1 MFCYQ
6 CEQTDRTPQPERPN
20 LLSFG
25 CSSTKGNCGKDAT
38 TAALQD
44 VLVEVNLGI
53 GQYAQKLRQ
62 LGAPD
67 PQYAAHA
74 SFDLFTTLTNVNFN
88 ATRFMSLIAE
98 AVDVR
103 ERAKVAYEDAARA
116 AGVEPQILTG
126 PAQFVPVNKISD
138 AVAQAA
144 EVGVD
149 TDLAILGAD
158 IIGLRNLNL
167 YGLKGVC
174 AYAHHAH
181 ALGYRTD
188 DTDAGIETGL
198 AFLAS
203 GPSEADALLSHALEL
218 GSVNLKVM
226 AMLDAANTGNYGT
239 PVPTPVRVTPVPGK
253 AVLVS
258 GHDLRDLAKV
268 LEATAGTGINVYT
281 HGELLPAHGYPELHK
296 HAHLAGNYGGAWQDQ
311 HGDFTAFPGPIVMT
325 SNCLIE
331 PQPAY
336 RNRIFTLGP
345 VGWPGIRHL
354 DNGDL
359 SLVIKAAQSLPG
371 FTDEVPEETV
381 TTGFGHGAVLS
392 VADTVI
398 EAVKAGAIKRF
409 LLIGGCDGAAP
420 GRNYYTDVADNA
432 PADTVLMTLGCNKYR
447 FNSHNFGDIGG
458 IPRLLDVGQ
467 CNDSYSAIQIALALA
482 DAFDCGV
489 NDLPLSLF
497 VSWFEQK
504 AAAVLLTLLSL
515 GIRNIRLGPTLP
527 AFLTPAVVDILVEK
541 FALKPIGD
549 PAEDL
554 AAAMAGA

>member
-6 CEQTDRTPQPERPN
+6 CEQTDRTAQPERPN

-44 VLVEVNLGI
+44 VLVHVDLGI
-53 GQYAQKLRQ
+53 GQYAQKLRE

-88 ATRFMSLIAE
+88 ATRFMALIAD
-98 AVDVR
+98 AVGVR
-103 ERAKVAYEDAARA
+103 ERAKEQYEAAARA
-116 AGVEPQILTG
+116 AGVEPEMLTG
-126 PAQFVPVNKISD
+126 AAQFVPADKISD
-138 AVAQAA
+138 VVSQAT

-149 TDLAILGAD
+149 ADLDTLGAD

-188 DTDAGIETGL
+188 DTDAGIENGL
-198 AFLAS
+198 AFLGN
-203 GPSEADALLSHALEL
+203 GPTEADALLGHALEL
-218 GSVNLKVM
+218 GTVNYKVM
-226 AMLDAANTGNYGT
+226 EMLDAANTGSFGT
-239 PVPTPVRVTPVPGK
+239 PAPTAVRVTPVAGK

-258 GHDLRDLAKV
+258 GHDLHDLAKV

-296 HAHLAGNYGGAWQDQ
+296 HSHLAGNYGGAWQDQ
-311 HGDFTAFPGPIVMT
+311 QRDFATFPGPIVMT

-345 VGWPGIRHL
+345 VGWPGVRHL
-354 DNGDL
+354 DNNDL
-359 SLVIKAAQSLPG
+359 SLLVKAAESLPG
-371 FTDEVPEETV
+371 FTEDAPEETV
-381 TTGFGHGAVLS
+381 TTGFGHGAVMS
-392 VADTVI
+392 VADKVI
-398 EAVKAGAIKRF
+398 DAVKAGDIKRF

-420 GRNYYTDVADNA
+420 GRNYYTDVADHA
-432 PADTVLMTLGCNKYR
+432 PSDTILMTLGCNKYR
-447 FNSHNFGDIGG
+447 FNDHDFGDIGG

-482 DAFDCGV
+482 NAFDCGV
-489 NDLPLSLF
+489 NDLPLSMF

-515 GIRNIRLGPTLP
+515 GIQNIRLGPTLP

-541 FALKPIGD
+541 FAIKPIGD

>member
-6 CEQTDRTPQPERPN
+6 CEQTDRTPQSERPN

-25 CSSTKGNCGKDAT
+25 CSTAKGNCGKDAT

-44 VLVEVNLGI
+44 VLVEVDLGI
-53 GQYAQKLRQ
+53 GQYAQKLRE
-62 LGAPD
+62 LGKPD
-67 PQYAAHA
+67 SRYAAHA

-98 AVDVR
+98 AVGVR
-103 ERAKVAYEDAARA
+103 EQAKEAYEAAARA
-116 AGVEPQILTG
+116 AGQEPEILTG
-126 PAQFVPVNKISD
+126 AAQFEPANKISEV
-138 AVAQAA
+138 VAQAA
-144 EVGVD
+144 TVGVAAGVD
-149 TDLAILGAD
+149 TLGAD
-158 IIGLRNLNL
+158 IVGLRNLNL

-188 DTDAGIETGL
+188 DTDAGIENGL
-198 AFLAS
+198 AFL
-203 GPSEADALLSHALEL
+203 GGNPTEADALLGHALEL
-218 GSVNLKVM
+218 GNVNLKVM
-226 AMLDAANTGNYGT
+226 EMLDAANTGSFGT
-239 PVPTPVRVTPVPGK
+239 PAPTAVRVTPVAGK
-253 AVLVS
+253 AILVS
-258 GHDLRDLAKV
+258 GHDLHDLAKV

-296 HAHLAGNYGGAWQDQ
+296 HSHLAGNYGGAWQDQ
-311 HGDFTAFPGPIVMT
+311 QRDFATFPGPIVMT

-345 VGWPGIRHL
+345 VGWPGVRHL
-354 DNGDL
+354 ENTDL
-359 SLVIKAAQSLPG
+359 SLLVKAAESLPG
-371 FTDEVPEETV
+371 FTEDAPEETV
-381 TTGFGHGAVLS
+381 TTGFGHGAVMS
-392 VADTVI
+392 VADKVI
-398 EAVKAGAIKRF
+398 DAVKAGDIKRF

-432 PADTVLMTLGCNKYR
+432 PSDTILMTLGCNKYR
-447 FNSHNFGDIGG
+447 FNDHDFGDIGG

-467 CNDSYSAIQIALALA
+467 CNDSYSAIQIAVALA
-482 DAFDCGV
+482 NAFECGV
-489 NDLPLSLF
+489 NDLPLSMF

-515 GIRNIRLGPTLP
+515 GIQNIRLGPTLP

-541 FALKPIGD
+541 FAIKPIGD

>member
-6 CEQTDRTPQPERPN
+6 CEQTDRTASPDRPN

-25 CSSTKGNCGKDAT
+25 CSATKGNCGKDAT

-44 VLVEVNLGI
+44 VLVHVNLGI
-53 GQYAQKLRQ
+53 GQYAQKARQ

-67 PQYAAHA
+67 PVFAAHA

-88 ATRFMSLIAE
+88 ATRFMALISD
-98 AVDVR
+98 AVAMR
-103 ERAKVAYEDAARA
+103 ETAKLAYENAARA
-116 AGVEPQILTG
+116 AGVEPEALAG
-126 PAQFVPVNKISD
+126 PAQFEPAATISGV
-138 AVAQAA
+138 VAQGAT
-144 EVGVD
+144 VGVD
-149 TDLAILGAD
+149 AGLATVGAD
-158 IIGLRNLNL
+158 VVGLRNLNL

-188 DTDAGIETGL
+188 ETDAGIESAL
-198 AFLAS
+198 AFLADQ
-203 GPSEADALLSHALEL
+203 PADADALLGHALNL
-218 GSVNLKVM
+218 GALNLDVM
-226 AMLDAANTGNYGT
+226 AMLDAANTGSFGS
-239 PVPTPVRVTPVPGK
+239 PVPTPVRVTPVAGK
-253 AVLVS
+253 AILVS
-258 GHDLRDLAKV
+258 GHDLHDLARI
-268 LEATAGTGINVYT
+268 LEATEGAGINVYT
-281 HGELLPAHGYPELHK
+281 HGEMLPAHGYPELHK
-296 HAHLAGNYGGAWQDQ
+296 YRHLVGNYGGAWQDQ
-311 HGDFTAFPGPIVMT
+311 QRDFTAFPGPIVMT

-354 DNGDL
+354 DSSDL
-359 SLVIKAAQSLPG
+359 SLMVKAALSLPG
-371 FTDEVPEETV
+371 FTADAPAETV
-381 TTGFGHGAVLS
+381 TTGFGRDAVLS

-398 EAVKAGAIKRF
+398 QAVKDGAIRRF

-420 GRNYYTDVADNA
+420 GRNYYTDVADHA

-447 FNSHNFGDIGG
+447 FNTHEFGEIGG

-467 CNDSYSAIQIALALA
+467 CNDSYSAVQIALALA

-527 AFLTPAVVDILVEK
+527 AFLTPAVVDILVDK

-549 PAEDL
+549 PAQDL
-554 AAAMAGA
+554 ADAMAGA

>member
-6 CEQTDRTPQPERPN
+6 CEQTDRTAHPGRPN

-25 CSSTKGNCGKDAT
+25 CSTDKGNCGKDAT

-44 VLVEVNLGI
+44 VLVEVDLGI
-53 GQYAQKLRQ
+53 GQYAQKLRE

-88 ATRFMSLIAE
+88 ATRFMALIAE
-98 AVDVR
+98 AVGMR
-103 ERAKVAYEDAARA
+103 EKAKEAYEKAARA
-116 AGVEPQILTG
+116 AGLEPETLTG
-126 PAQFVPVNKISD
+126 AAQFVPATKISD
-138 AVAQAA
+138 VVAQAA
-144 EVGVD
+144 EVGVAAGVD
-149 TDLAILGAD
+149 SLGAD
-158 IIGLRNLNL
+158 IVGLRNLNL

-188 DTDAGIETGL
+188 DTDAGIENGL
-198 AFLAS
+198 AFLGT
-203 GPSEADALLSHALEL
+203 GPTDADALLGHALEL
-218 GSVNLKVM
+218 GNVNLKVM
-226 AMLDAANTGNYGT
+226 EMLDAANTGSYGT
-239 PVPTPVRVTPVPGK
+239 PTPTAVRVTPVAGK
-253 AVLVS
+253 AILVS
-258 GHDLRDLAKV
+258 GHDLHDLAKV

-296 HAHLAGNYGGAWQDQ
+296 HSHLAGNYGGAWQDQ
-311 HGDFTAFPGPIVMT
+311 QRDFATFPGPIVMT

-336 RNRIFTLGP
+336 RSRIFTLGP
-345 VGWPGIRHL
+345 VGWPGVRHL
-354 DNGDL
+354 ENTDL
-359 SLVIKAAQSLPG
+359 SLLVKAAQSLPG
-371 FTDEVPEETV
+371 FTEDAPEETV
-381 TTGFGHGAVLS
+381 TTGFGHGAVMS
-392 VADTVI
+392 VADKVI
-398 EAVKAGAIKRF
+398 DAVKAGDIKRF

-432 PADTVLMTLGCNKYR
+432 PSDTILMTLGCNKYR
-447 FNSHNFGDIGG
+447 FNDHDFGDIGG

-482 DAFDCGV
+482 GAFDCGV
-489 NDLPLSLF
+489 NDLPLSMF

-541 FALKPIGD
+541 FAIKPIGD

>member
-6 CEQTDRTPQPERPN
+6 CEQTDRTPQSERPN

-25 CSSTKGNCGKDAT
+25 CSTAKGNCGKDAT

-44 VLVEVNLGI
+44 VLVEVDLGI
-53 GQYAQKLRQ
+53 GQYAQKLRE

-67 PQYAAHA
+67 SKYAAHA

-88 ATRFMSLIAE
+88 ATRFMALIAE
-98 AVDVR
+98 AVGVR
-103 ERAKVAYEDAARA
+103 EQAKEAYEAAARA
-116 AGVEPQILTG
+116 AGVEPETLTG
-126 PAQFVPVNKISD
+126 AAQFVPANKISE
-138 AVAQAA
+138 VVEQAKKI
-144 EVGVD
+144 GVD
-149 TDLAILGAD
+149 ADIERLGAD
-158 IIGLRNLNL
+158 IVGLRNLNL

-181 ALGYRTD
+181 ALGYRSD
-188 DTDAGIETGL
+188 ETDAGIENGL
-198 AFLAS
+198 AFLGA
-203 GPSEADALLSHALEL
+203 GPTEADALLGQALEL
-218 GSVNLKVM
+218 GNVNYQVM
-226 AMLDAANTGNYGT
+226 AMLDAANTGSFGD
-239 PVPTPVRVTPVPGK
+239 PVPTPVRVTPVAGK
-253 AVLVS
+253 AILVS
-258 GHDLRDLAKV
+258 GHDLHDLNKI

-296 HAHLAGNYGGAWQDQ
+296 HSHLAGNYGGAWQDQ
-311 HGDFTAFPGPIVMT
+311 QRDFTAFPGPIVMT

-354 DNGDL
+354 DTDDL
-359 SLVIKAAQSLPG
+359 SLLVKAAESLPG
-371 FTDEVPEETV
+371 FTEDVPAETV
-381 TTGFGHGAVLS
+381 TTGFAHGAVLS
-392 VADTVI
+392 VADKVI
-398 EAVKAGAIKRF
+398 EAVKAGDISRF

-420 GRNYYTDVADNA
+420 GRNYYTDVAEHA
-432 PADTVLMTLGCNKYR
+432 PKDTVVMTLGCNKYR
-447 FNSHNFGDIGG
+447 FNTHDFGEIGG

-482 DAFDCGV
+482 GAFDCGV

-504 AAAVLLTLLSL
+504 AAAVLLT
-515 GIRNIRLGPTLP
+515 
-527 AFLTPAVVDILVEK
+527 
-541 FALKPIGD
+541 
-549 PAEDL
+549 
-554 AAAMAGA
+554 